1 MRFDLTASS
10 GRGYS
15 SLSKSKLLAN
25 NGFHVFSDSEIE
37 SSEPIYLHYDISNS
51 DPYGGLQCIWF
62 HDWEM
67 WDGAMFTFNP
77 NILNGTDFSVLEDNG
92 YVLEFYIKNDD
103 PSLRLD
109 IKFES
114 FINRKEWMTAT
125 YYANYIPDSNSL
137 GRWSRVI
144 IPLSDFENW
153 TDNKENYWS
162 KIDYLHF
169 QISSSGG
176 NDFFL
181 DEIRI
186 RKVLPE

>member
-1 MRFDLTASS
+1 
-10 GRGYS
+10 
-15 SLSKSKLLAN
+15 
-25 NGFHVFSDSEIE
+25 
-37 SSEPIYLHYDISNS
+37 
-51 DPYGGLQCIWF
+51 
-62 HDWEM
+62 
-67 WDGAMFTFNP
+67 MFTFNP